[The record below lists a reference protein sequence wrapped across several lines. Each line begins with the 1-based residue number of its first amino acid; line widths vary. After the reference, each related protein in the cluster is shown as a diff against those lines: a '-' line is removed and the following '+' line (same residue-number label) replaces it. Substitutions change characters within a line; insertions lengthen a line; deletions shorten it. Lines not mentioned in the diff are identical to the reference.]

1 MARTFGSGIGELSNN
16 IFPNL
21 DVTVFSVLFGHYS
34 QMMSAPLYILT
45 SPIDSQTYAAAII
58 SYENDL
64 QWCGGRA
71 SGGLT
76 LSGGNTLICFVG
88 RFLNDY

>member
-1 MARTFGSGIGELSNN
+1 MARTFGSGIGVFSKN
-16 IFPNL
+16 IFLDL
-21 DVTVFSVLFGHYS
+21 DVRVFSVVFGHYS

-45 SPIDSQTYAAAII
+45 SPINSQTYAAAII

-71 SGGLT
+71 SGGLK
-76 LSGGNTLICFVG
+76 LSGGNTLICCV
-88 RFLNDY
+88 